1 MSQINILIT
10 GGSGGLG
17 SAATLYLAEKGCE
30 VYTVDCD
37 KAVLSKFKGTE
48 KVIPLLMDVT
58 DQTTIDNAF
67 QVISQQTD
75 GLDGIVNFAGVF
87 APGSLVD
94 ISEDTLHHV
103 LNVNVMGM
111 YRVNKTFF
119 PLINER
125 KGRIINIS
133 SEVGRQSGAPF
144 AGTYAIS
151 KHAVEAYSD
160 SLRRELMVLNVHVIK
175 IQPGPFQTA
184 MTRNLE
190 SEFGKAAGES
200 IYFHSLLNELKHIV
214 SEESKKANDPI
225 ILAKVIHEALTTPNP
240 KIAYPVMPDRRR
252 ELMELLPVRIQDI
265 LFARLLKSGN
275 S

>member
-1 MSQINILIT
+1 MSQKNVLIT
-10 GGSGGLG
+10 GGVGGLG
-17 SAATLYLAEKGCE
+17 STTSLYLAENGWE
-30 VYTVDCD
+30 VYAVDID
-37 KAVLSKFKGTE
+37 KAVLSKFTGSLN
-48 KVIPLLMDVT
+48 VIPFVMDVT
-58 DQTTIDNAF
+58 EQLSIDNTF

-94 ISEDTLHHV
+94 IAEDTLHHV

-119 PLINER
+119 PLIHKR

-144 AGTYAIS
+144 AGPYSIS

-190 SEFGKAAGES
+190 SEFGKAADES
-200 IYFHSLLNELKHIV
+200 LYFQSLLNELKHIV
-214 SEESKKANDPI
+214 SVESKKAKDPVI
-225 ILAKVIHEALTTPNP
+225 VAKVVHEALTTPNP
-240 KIAYPVMPDRRR
+240 KIAYPVMPDRKR
-252 ELMELLPVRIQDI
+252 ELLELFPVRIQDM
-265 LFARLLKSGN
+265 LMARLLKSGN